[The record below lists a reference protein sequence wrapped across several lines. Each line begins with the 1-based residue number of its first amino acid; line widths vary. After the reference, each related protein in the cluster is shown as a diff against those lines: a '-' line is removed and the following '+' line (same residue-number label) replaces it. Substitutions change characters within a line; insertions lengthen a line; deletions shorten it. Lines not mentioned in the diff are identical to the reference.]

1 MRLTPAIGKMS
12 PEQIIRKKPFSVPIP
27 PGVVGTAPILN
38 PGSVYV
44 APLDNVTRELKT
56 QADFVREFYPSSHKI
71 NNIKYY
77 PNTMYVNKE
86 SGAYQAKV
94 RSRIAVGFQQYI
106 HLQRKEAL
114 LGNNVGMR
122 LVGIVCAEGY
132 CEDGR

>member
-94 RSRIAVGFQQYI
+94 RSRIAVG
-106 HLQRKEAL
+106 
-114 LGNNVGMR
+114 
-122 LVGIVCAEGY
+122 C
-132 CEDGR
+132 